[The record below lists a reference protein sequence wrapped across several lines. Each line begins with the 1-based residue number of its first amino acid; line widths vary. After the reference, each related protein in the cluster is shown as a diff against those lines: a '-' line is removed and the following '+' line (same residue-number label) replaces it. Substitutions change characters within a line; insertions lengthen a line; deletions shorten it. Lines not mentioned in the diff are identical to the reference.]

1 MSDQLPLFSMSATHH
16 EPNEKK
22 LEMSLDIFLTE
33 LEKLPETA
41 QIPALQ
47 ERLTYYNRRYYTDS
61 ISEISDRDFDF
72 LMKRLQELETLHPEL
87 STPESPTRRVGGDA
101 IDSLTTVDHKVRMI
115 SIENVYEPAGVLK
128 FADDA
133 YKNLTPETV
142 IQWVMELKI
151 DGVSI
156 SLHYKNGILVQGV
169 TRGNGDKGNDV
180 THNVRTIP
188 DIPLELKCT
197 DPRYPIPQEL
207 EIRGEVYM
215 TNEGLSLLN
224 ERQKEAGKELY
235 ANPRNAASGSI
246 LLKDPKVCA
255 RRPLRMFCHSVGVTE
270 TLPCRTHTEF
280 LEAITSWG
288 LIPTPDVQHFTD
300 VKEAVRYCEENIETL
315 FNYDFEADG
324 FVLKVDDFAQ
334 RRELGETS
342 KHPRWMIALKFQKY
356 EATTKLLGIYTQVGK
371 TGVITP
377 VAELEPVQLAGTTVS
392 RSSLHNAQEIARK
405 DLRVGDTVVVEKAGK
420 IIPHVVRSEIHL
432 RETELPVYQFPTECP
447 VCGTELVQDSGGV
460 YIRCPN
466 TRCPARWSEKIL
478 YFASRDAMD
487 IQGLGTQISDLLIQN
502 DLIHSYSDLYHL
514 EERLTP
520 ETFNA
525 LKRKSRSV
533 GENTENSENSD
544 TPKTAI
550 RVEKRAEYTVRVP
563 VEAEEMPSIFAFD
576 PEFQEDTLET
586 EWCRIEFPEKV
597 RVGVD
602 FPFSVTLKNVPEGK
616 KFLVKLYRARV
627 GRKPSKMLWEG
638 DARSVQPGENFSG
651 ACPLPDAEGFTTNLE
666 IHFCLCA
673 QSSFEN
679 LCDSIRDSKNRGLAR
694 LLNALS
700 IPHLGKETAELLAMH
715 FQNIDALQSA
725 TQEDISAVDGVGTI
739 IAQSVWDFLHSEEG
753 MMELDGLKSVG
764 VQMDFIDENGRQA
777 AASLVA
783 ESLPLSGMT
792 VVATG
797 KLIHF
802 TRPEIESRI
811 KKLGGKTA
819 SSVSKKTSFV
829 VAGEDAGSKLTKAQ
843 ELGIPVLSESEFL
856 ERYNM

>member
-1 MSDQLPLFSMSATHH
+1 MNDQLSIFSVS
-16 EPNEKK
+16 ENKPEEKTK
-22 LEMSLDIFLTE
+22 ISSQVISLEIFLNE
-33 LEKLPETA
+33 LEKLSETS

-47 ERLTYYNRRYYTDS
+47 RRLAYYNQRYYTDS
-61 ISEISDRDFDF
+61 VSEISDRDFDF
-72 LMKRLQELETLHPEL
+72 LLKRLQELEALHPEL

-101 IDSLTTVDHKVRMI
+101 VDSLTTVDHKVRMI
-115 SIENVYEPAGVLK
+115 SIENVYDPAGVLK
-128 FADDA
+128 FAEDA
-133 YKNLTPETV
+133 YKNLAPGTA

-156 SLHYKNGILVQGV
+156 SLHYKNGILIQGV
-169 TRGNGDKGNDV
+169 TRGNGDRGNDV

-197 DPRYPIPQEL
+197 DPRYSIPEEL

-255 RRPLRMFCHSVGVTE
+255 RRPLRMFCHSVGATE
-270 TLPCRTHTEF
+270 TLPCRSHTEF
-280 LEAITSWG
+280 LEAIQSWG
-288 LIPTPDVQHFTD
+288 LTPTPDIQHFTD

-324 FVLKVDDFAQ
+324 FVLKVDDFEQ
-334 RRELGETS
+334 RQELGETT

-405 DLRVGDTVVVEKAGK
+405 DLRVGDYVVVEKAGK

-432 RETELPVYQFPTECP
+432 RETELLKYQFPTECP
-447 VCGTELVQDSGGV
+447 VCSTELVQDSGGV

-514 EERLTP
+514 EECLTP

-525 LKRKSRSV
+525 LKRKSRNA
-533 GENTENSENSD
+533 GENVENSD
-544 TPKTAI
+544 APKTAV
-550 RVEKRAEYTVRVP
+550 RVEKRAEHIIHVP
-563 VEAEEMPSIFAFD
+563 MKTKETQFLFAFD
-576 PEFQEDTLET
+576 PQNQEDALET
-586 EWCRIEFPEKV
+586 EWCRVEFPEKV
-597 RVGVD
+597 RVGAE
-602 FPFSVTLKNVPEGK
+602 FPFSVTLKNIPEGK
-616 KFLVKLYRARV
+616 KFLVKLYRTHV
-627 GRKPSKMLWEG
+627 GRKPSKTLWES
-638 DARSVQPGENFSG
+638 DARSVLPDEKFSSS
-651 ACPLPDAEGFTTNLE
+651 CPLPDAEEFTTNLE
-666 IHFCLCA
+666 LHFCLCA

-700 IPHLGKETAELLAMH
+700 IPHLGKETAELLAMR

-725 TQEDISAVDGVGTI
+725 TQEDISAVDGVGAI

-753 MMELDGLKSVG
+753 MTELDGLKSAG
-764 VQMDFIDENGRQA
+764 VRMDFIDENGRQA
-777 AASLVA
+777 AALQVA
-783 ESLPLSGMT
+783 EALPLSGMT
-792 VVATG
+792 IVATG
-797 KLIHF
+797 KLTHF

-819 SSVSKKTSFV
+819 SSVSQKTSFV
-829 VAGEDAGSKLTKAQ
+829 IVGEDAGSKLAKAQ
-843 ELGIPVLSESEFL
+843 ELEIPILSEVEFL
-856 ERYNM
+856 EQYN